1 MQFQVPQFIETEDK
15 IVGPMT
21 LKQFL
26 YIGATAGIGFL
37 LFFAVE
43 LWLWFLITAIL
54 VSIGVA
60 LAFVKV
66 NGRSFLGVVTSALRF
81 YWRPQTFVWKPK
93 PTSSKDYDRPKKE
106 GGVVRKEARTR
117 SGFSLESLAEGM
129 ALKKTWQKLQT
140 AKDEPEAEGEKKTK
154 KARERYQIF
163 EKLTG
168 ERRAA
173 RRVDYR

>member
-21 LKQFL
+21 LRQFL
-26 YIGATAGIGFL
+26 YIGSAAGIGFL
-37 LFFAVE
+37 LFFIVE
-43 LWLWFLITAIL
+43 LWLWFLITAALIAL
-54 VSIGVA
+54 GVA

-66 NGRSFLGVVTSALRF
+66 NGRSFLEVVTSALRF
-81 YWRPQTFVWKPK
+81 YWRPQIFVWKPK
-93 PTSSKDYDRPKKE
+93 KEQRSPQEEVKARP
-106 GGVVRKEARTR
+106 
-117 SGFSLESLAEGM
+117 SFSLESLAQGM

-140 AKDEPEAEGEKKTK
+140 AKDEPREEKEKKTK
-154 KARERYQIF
+154 KVRERYQIF

-168 ERRAA
+168 ERQAA